1 MNPVLLFIL
10 ICYLHPSAAQVD
22 IKHRWKKFDKKSDM
36 QIWYDLSVADTITG
50 NRFDVWILQVHNPPL
65 HSKGIK
71 ENIFRSETLYS
82 VNLNSFRY
90 GIMKLQY
97 YDVKNMLLYK
107 FDSDDSLLPTN
118 ELKYP
123 YPILEDSPINLFI
136 ETYFENNT
144 MVSDE

>member
-1 MNPVLLFIL
+1 MTQVLLIIL
-10 ICYLHPSAAQVD
+10 IFYLHPSVAQVNTE
-22 IKHRWKKFDKKSDM
+22 HRWKKFDKKSDM
-36 QIWYDLSVADTITG
+36 QIWYDLSNSDSITT
-50 NRFDVWILQVHNPPL
+50 NHFDVWILQVHNPPL

-71 ENIFRSETLYS
+71 EYIFRSEILYS

-97 YDVKNMLLYK
+97 YDVKNMLLYR
-107 FDSDDSLLPTN
+107 FDSDDSLLPTD

-136 ETYFENNT
+136 NSYFENDILVT
-144 MVSDE
+144 DE